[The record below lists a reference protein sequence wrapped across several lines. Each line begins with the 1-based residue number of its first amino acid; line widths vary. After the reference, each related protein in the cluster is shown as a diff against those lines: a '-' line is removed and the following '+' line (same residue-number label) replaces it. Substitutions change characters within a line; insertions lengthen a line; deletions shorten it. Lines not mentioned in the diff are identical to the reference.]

1 MAQQQGP
8 SRRDLLYA
16 RGYIARMVGPME
28 AARYFTRLLQF
39 DERHLQLMVSI
50 LRGAFFIIHPAV
62 HHVQPSPIQVI
73 ANQPAWLLDYKS
85 RGYGTVVPQRLY
97 RDAQS
102 HPNVPLNMPIFF
114 AHSELGT
121 LGLRL
126 AQAREGNIEGL
137 LDGRAPALVG
147 DCNTTYIRIQ
157 WPGYNEWTSQ
167 ITTRETSPTQN
178 TITLETLAECV
189 ADAVRRFLEIGAG
202 QQCGLP
208 AWQVGGP
215 GGITADDIIIVGL
228 IHVTQGSWQP
238 ILQLERHIS

>member
-1 MAQQQGP
+1 
-8 SRRDLLYA
+8 
-16 RGYIARMVGPME
+16 ME

-157 WPGYNEWTSQ
+157 VSVS
-167 ITTRETSPTQN
+167 RVVH
-178 TITLETLAECV
+178 CV
-189 ADAVRRFLEIGAG
+189 AIVWMISPSS
-202 QQCGLP
+202 GLDITNGRARLRP
-208 AWQVGGP
+208 GKHRQRKILLPSKHWQNASQ
-215 GGITADDIIIVGL
+215 TRSAD
-228 IHVTQGSWQP
+228 S
-238 ILQLERHIS
+238 